1 MGNQDVWED
10 QHHSLLNGLLSNEVA
25 SVTRVLDA
33 DRWSLAEARTGE
45 LIKCIQP
52 NPHSEDRRNAV
63 VNYVQRLIAKCISC
77 QVFTFG
83 SVPLKT
89 YLPDGDIDMS
99 AFSNNLNLKDTW
111 ASEVRDM
118 LENEEKS
125 ENAEFRVKEVQYIQ
139 AEVKII
145 KCLVENI
152 VVDISFNQL
161 GGLCTLCF
169 LEEIDQFISHDHLF
183 KRSIILIKAWCYYE
197 SRILGAHHGLISTY
211 ALEILVLYIFHVFNN
226 SFTGPLEVLYRF
238 LEFFSNFDW
247 DNFCVSLWGPVP
259 VSSLPDVSA
268 EPPRK
273 DTGELLLNEQFLD
286 NCSSRYSVFPGG
298 QENQGQPFVSKF
310 FNVIDPLRTN
320 NNLGRSVS
328 KGNFFRIRSAFAFGA
343 KRLAGLLEC
352 PKDDIISEVN
362 MFFMNTW
369 KRHGSG
375 HRPDAPGSY
384 LWNMQPSDSP
394 GPVDESK
401 NSHNHSE
408 LRMSENLGSMVG
420 HEYQNDA
427 GISSQGTSPQ
437 VASTV
442 SQPTQA
448 IYRPGSFSTASRLQN
463 RKTYGSQTVS
473 RTSDQIERNV
483 RSNEPVQGA
492 KVQKSPRPNYVSS
505 ESEGVSRFQFS
516 RTRSSPELSD
526 TSSVGSSRRQ
536 TKIPETV
543 KSHITSSRPEHAGR
557 MKNLGS
563 EIPTSHYSRF
573 SVNDSSSLRHSSS
586 NQSLDVATDSNRSA
600 NSYHSDAGFVTS
612 SDEFSSITEA
622 LMRQQEEQD
631 LVNMMASSK
640 ISNLNGQVQ
649 LPMSMPSALP
659 FPLPPSV
666 LASMGDPRK
675 SLAGILPG
683 NIPLINP
690 HGGSIMQFPHGLP
703 SSQLPRYFHNAGLV
717 SNPEEITDSGHES
730 SSLREVTVED
740 DNGFWPEQESVS
752 RGSTPDRRN
761 FQRFHSDDRH
771 SSSMGVNSSSLGAD
785 NSSDSFNRGQ
795 HSFVRENRLARVE
808 PSDSFQHQ
816 NDRGQ
821 ETYST
826 DTATNSRFMA
836 NAQAS
841 SSRSSSFSESSW
853 DGSSM
858 KAPKLARDKRG
869 RKPAPVLSSASY
881 VVSKRGLQYDESS
894 SVNVSVPGEDE
905 HKDWI
910 PLAAERSMVPS
921 SLAPGL
927 SHSHQLSGFEPKQ
940 LGGSDSMVPMAPML
954 VSAGSQ
960 PRTGDNAGVIF
971 YPMGPPVPFL
981 TRFPIWNFPSES
993 GNFDGSVSLDDNGL
1007 DNGHLNP
1014 PDKNFDMGRNLEHLE
1029 ARLSPSSAKGA
1040 SFEHL
1045 EEHNRD
1051 ILNSDFLS
1059 HLQNLQ
1065 YGRFCQ
1071 DTHYPGQ
1078 FMYPS
1083 PMVFPTVYLQGHFPW
1098 DSPGR
1103 PLPNNVNLFPFTGYG
1118 PRLVPVASSQLNQ
1131 NRQPGVFQRYG
1142 DEVPRYRGGTGTYLP
1157 TPKASSYR
1165 DRQSSRGRNHKGN
1178 YNYERS
1184 DHADREGSWTSSKSR
1199 AANRSHGRNQA
1210 EKSNPRPDR
1219 SSVPDNR
1226 SNRPWDSHRNEP
1238 TPSYQNQNSSF
1249 TASSKQ
1255 VSANVPHGMH
1265 PLGVVNSNGINSAG
1279 ASVPS
1284 VVMLY
1289 PYEPSHSDYESSQQ
1303 LEFGSQ
1309 RPVHLVATGEV
1320 PRPADRGPMRPVFD
1334 QRQGAYDQQA
1344 SPHSSPEQPSSPQ
1357 VHRS

>member
-286 NCSSRYSVFPGG
+286 NCSSRYS
-298 QENQGQPFVSKF
+298 PFVSKF

-427 GISSQGTSPQ
+427 GISLRNLPSGCFYCNISITKSKNLWQSN
-437 VASTV
+437 S
-442 SQPTQA
+442 
-448 IYRPGSFSTASRLQN
+448 LQN
-463 RKTYGSQTVS
+463 FRSN
-473 RTSDQIERNV
+473 RRNV

-492 KVQKSPRPNYVSS
+492 KVQKSPRPNYVSI
-505 ESEGVSRFQFS
+505 S

-586 NQSLDVATDSNRSA
+586 NQSLDVATDSTAVQIVITVMLVLLHQVMICLLPCHSHYPFSA
-600 NSYHSDAGFVTS
+600 CING
-612 SDEFSSITEA
+612 
-622 LMRQQEEQD
+622 R
-631 LVNMMASSK
+631 SSK
-640 ISNLNGQVQ
+640 
-649 LPMSMPSALP
+649 
-659 FPLPPSV
+659 
-666 LASMGDPRK
+666 K
-675 SLAGILPG
+675 SSRNSPG

-841 SSRSSSFSESSW
+841 SSRSSSFSE
-853 DGSSM
+853 
-858 KAPKLARDKRG
+858 LARDKRG

-940 LGGSDSMVPMAPML
+940 LAKD
-954 VSAGSQ
+954 
-960 PRTGDNAGVIF
+960 RDNAGVIF

-1118 PRLVPVASSQLNQ
+1118 PRLVP
-1131 NRQPGVFQRYG
+1131 QPGVFQRYG

-1265 PLGVVNSNGINSAG
+1265 HWVC
-1279 ASVPS
+1279 VPS

-1309 RPVHLVATGEV
+1309 RPVHLRA
-1320 PRPADRGPMRPVFD
+1320 MRPVFD

-1357 VHRS
+1357 VHRRGI